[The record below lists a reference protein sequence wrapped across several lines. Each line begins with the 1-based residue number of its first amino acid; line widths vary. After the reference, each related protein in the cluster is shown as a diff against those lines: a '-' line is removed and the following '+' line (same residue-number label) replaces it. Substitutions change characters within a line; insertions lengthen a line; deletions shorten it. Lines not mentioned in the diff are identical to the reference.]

1 MMART
6 LERLVAHCV
15 RHAMAVVLAFLVLAA
30 GCIGLAATHL
40 AVSTDIGGLFSM
52 SLPWKQ
58 REAALK
64 HDFPQFS
71 SLIVA
76 VVDAKLPE
84 EADAT
89 AAGLAAALAPDHAH
103 FRSVREPENSP
114 YLNQEGLLFLP
125 ETTLQ
130 DLLDTTVDA
139 EPFLGQLAADPSARG
154 LFGAL
159 SLIAAGARHGQ
170 LPPASFDPALRTFH
184 DTLAGALAG
193 HARPLSWQNL
203 LAGPAASLAGPDRIV
218 LLQPRLDFTSV
229 QPGGAATQA
238 MRRAAAG
245 LEFVRNGDAH
255 VHVTGDVPLSDEEF
269 GSAAKGA
276 VSGLLASFVLVL
288 VWLFLALRSW
298 RLIVPVMLTL
308 LLGLALT
315 TGFAA
320 LAVGTLNLISVAFA
334 ILFVGIAVDFAIQFT
349 VRFREMRHETVAAG
363 GDAVPPAL
371 AQTGRRV
378 GGQVLIASLAT
389 ASGFLAFVP
398 TNFRGVAEL
407 GLIAGAGMLIAFICT
422 LSFLP
427 AMLSLMHPRRE
438 GADIGFARAAVID
451 RALARWRWPVVA
463 VFGVV
468 FAAGLAAGT
477 RLTFDSNTLH
487 TKSADSEAVQTLM
500 RLLHNPV
507 TNPFTIDIV
516 RPSVAG
522 AAALAPALDRLSL
535 VDHTVNLLSLVP
547 AGQPGKLAA
556 IADAAS
562 VLAPVLQPPAALP
575 APNAASLRAAASAT
589 AGVLAPVLGQLPAG
603 SPLRDIVG
611 DLRALAT
618 ASDSDVMATNA
629 ALVRFLPAQ
638 LRRLRLALAA
648 KPVTQADIPAGL
660 RRDYVLP
667 DGQARIQV
675 VPKQA
680 VSESDALRRFVE
692 QVQKVAPDAGGPAVA
707 IASTAATITG
717 AFIQA
722 GLSAVA
728 AIAVILLVALRRWR
742 DAALVL
748 APLLLSASMTALFV
762 VLAGMQ
768 LNYANV
774 IALPLLLGVGVSFN
788 IYFVLNWR
796 AGEAARLASP
806 TARAVIFSAL
816 TTGTAFGSLAA
827 SYHPGTASMGK
838 LLLISLGCT
847 LLATLVFVPA
857 LLAVLGPAK
866 PTPITAADSPGEHIS

>member
-1 MMART
+1 MM
-6 LERLVAHCV
+6 LERLVAICV
-15 RHAMAVVLAFLVLAA
+15 RHALAVVLAFALIAA
-30 GCIGLAATHL
+30 GCMGLAATRL
-40 AVSTDIGGLFSM
+40 SVSTDIGGLFSM

-64 HDFPQFS
+64 RDFPQFS

-89 AAGLAAALAPDHAH
+89 ASGLAAALAPDHVH
-103 FRSVREPENSP
+103 FRSVRQPENSP
-114 YLNQEGLLFLP
+114 YLNQEGLLFLAP
-125 ETTLQ
+125 AALQ
-130 DLLDTTVDA
+130 DLLDKTVDA

-159 SLIAAGARHGQ
+159 GLVAVGAKHGQ
-170 LPPASFDPALRTFH
+170 LPPASFDPALRAFH

-193 HARPLSWQNL
+193 HATPLSWQNL
-203 LAGPAASLAGPDRIV
+203 LAGPAAELAGPDRIV
-218 LLQPRLDFTSV
+218 LLQPLLDFTSV
-229 QPGGAATQA
+229 QPGGAATAA
-238 MRRAAAG
+238 MRAAASH

-255 VHVTGDVPLSDEEF
+255 VHITGDVPLSDEEF

-276 VSGLLASFVLVL
+276 VTGLLASFALVL

-349 VRFREMRHETVAAG
+349 VRFREMRHGAT
-363 GDAVPPAL
+363 DAVRPAL
-371 AQTGRRV
+371 ALTGRRV
-378 GGQVLIASLAT
+378 GGQILIASLAT

-427 AMLSLMHPRRE
+427 AMLCLMHPRAE
-438 GADIGFARAAVID
+438 GAEIGFSRAASLD
-451 RALARWRWPVVA
+451 RALARWRWPILA
-463 VFGVV
+463 LFGAI

-516 RPSVAG
+516 RSSVAD
-522 AAALAPALDRLSL
+522 AAALAPALGRLPL

-547 AGQPGKLAA
+547 ADQPDKLAA
-556 IADAAS
+556 IADAA
-562 VLAPVLQPPAALP
+562 
-575 APNAASLRAAASAT
+575 
-589 AGVLAPVLGQLPAG
+589 GVLAPVLNPPPPLPAPDAAALRASALATSGALAPVLERLPAG
-603 SPLRDIVG
+603 SPLRDIVA
-611 DLRALAT
+611 DLQALSR
-618 ASDSDVMATNA
+618 ASDSKVMAANA

-638 LRRLRLALAA
+638 LGRLRLALTA
-648 KPVTQADIPAGL
+648 KAVTQADIPVEL

-675 VPKQA
+675 VPKAA
-680 VSESDALRRFVE
+680 VSESDALRRFVN
-692 QVQKVAPDAGGPAVA
+692 QVQAVAPDAGGPAVA

-748 APLLLSASMTALFV
+748 APLLLSASMTALVV

-806 TARAVIFSAL
+806 TARAVVFSAL
-816 TTGTAFGSLAA
+816 TTGTAFGSLAI
-827 SYHPGTASMGK
+827 SFHPGTASMGK

-857 LLAVLGPAK
+857 LLAALGPA
-866 PTPITAADSPGEHIS
+866 PRPQNEPQPEIDRR

>member
-1 MMART
+1 MM
-6 LERLVAHCV
+6 LERLVAFCV
-15 RHAMAVVLAFLVLAA
+15 RHALAVILAFALIAA
-30 GCIGLAATHL
+30 GCIGLAVTRL

-64 HDFPQFS
+64 RDFPQFS

-76 VVDAKLPE
+76 VVDARLPE

-89 AAGLAAALAPDHAH
+89 ASGLAAALAPDRAH
-103 FRSVREPENSP
+103 FLSVRQPENSP

-125 ETTLQ
+125 AATLQ
-130 DLLDTTVDA
+130 DLLDKTVDA

-159 SLIAAGARHGQ
+159 GLIAAGAKHGQ
-170 LPPASFDPALRTFH
+170 LPPASFDPALHAFH
-184 DTLAGALAG
+184 DTLAAAIAG
-193 HARPLSWQNL
+193 HAAPLSWQNL
-203 LAGPAASLAGPDRIV
+203 LAGPAAELAGPDRIV

-229 QPGGAATQA
+229 QPGGAATAA
-238 MRRAAAG
+238 MRDAASR

-255 VHVTGDVPLSDEEF
+255 VHITGDVPLSDEEF

-276 VSGLLASFVLVL
+276 LTGLLASFALVL
-288 VWLFLALRSW
+288 VWLFLALCSW
-298 RLIVPVMLTL
+298 RLILPVMLTL

-349 VRFREMRHETVAAG
+349 VRFREMRHGAVAG
-363 GDAVPPAL
+363 IGPAL
-371 AQTGRRV
+371 ALTGRRV
-378 GGQVLIASLAT
+378 GGQVFIASLAT

-398 TNFRGVAEL
+398 TSFRGVAEL

-427 AMLSLMHPRRE
+427 AMLCVMHPRAE
-438 GADIGFARAAVID
+438 GAEIGFRGAAPLD
-451 RALARWRWPVVA
+451 RAVARWRRPILA
-463 VFGVV
+463 AFGAIFV
-468 FAAGLAAGT
+468 AGLAAGT
-477 RLTFDSNTLH
+477 RLSFDSNTLH

-516 RPSVAG
+516 RPSVTE
-522 AAALAPALDRLSL
+522 AAALAPSLDRLPL

-547 AGQPGKLAA
+547 ADQPAKLAA
-556 IADAAS
+556 IADTAS
-562 VLAPVLQPPAALP
+562 LLAPVLTPPPPLP
-575 APNAASLRAAASAT
+575 APDAAALRAAAKAT
-589 AGVLAPVLGQLPAG
+589 AEALSPVLGRLPSG
-603 SPLRDIVG
+603 SPLRDIVV
-611 DLRALAT
+611 DLGALST
-618 ASDSDVMATNA
+618 ASDSNVIAAND

-638 LRRLRLALAA
+638 LDRLRLALSA
-648 KPVTQADIPAGL
+648 KAVTAADIPAAL

-675 VPKQA
+675 VPKAA
-680 VSESDALRRFVE
+680 VSESDALRRFVD
-692 QVQKVAPDAGGPAVA
+692 QVQAVAPDAGGPAVA
-707 IASTAATITG
+707 IESTAATITG
-717 AFIQA
+717 AFMQA

-728 AIAVILLVALRRWR
+728 AIALILLAALRRWR
-742 DAALVL
+742 DATLVL
-748 APLLLSASMTALFV
+748 APLLLSASMTALVV

-806 TARAVIFSAL
+806 TARAVVFSAL
-816 TTGTAFGSLAA
+816 TTGTAFGSLAV
-827 SYHPGTASMGK
+827 SFHPGTASMGK

-857 LLAVLGPAK
+857 LLAALGP
-866 PTPITAADSPGEHIS
+866 PRGTHHNTQP